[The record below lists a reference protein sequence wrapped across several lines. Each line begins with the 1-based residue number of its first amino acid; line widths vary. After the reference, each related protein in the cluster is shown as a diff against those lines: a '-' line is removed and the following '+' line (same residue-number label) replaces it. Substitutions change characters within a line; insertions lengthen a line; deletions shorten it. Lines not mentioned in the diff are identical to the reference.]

1 MISRSFLFFLAMMF
15 GLSSVRPA
23 FSQDACFTA
32 SKTYRIHPLHGGLEK
47 KDSWVVQGDAFAQCV
62 RRAEAADKALHAR
75 YPDAAYNLSP
85 AATIGCHS
93 PC

>member
-1 MISRSFLFFLAMMF
+1 MNLRPHLFLVAALP
-15 GLSSVRPA
+15 GLLIAGPA
-23 FSQDACFTA
+23 LSADSCFSA
-32 SKTYRIHPLHGGLEK
+32 SKTYQIHKLNGGGDK
-47 KDSWVVQGDAFAQCV
+47 KDGWMVEGDAFAQCV

-75 YPDAAYNLSP
+75 YPDTIYNLSL